1 MPTDPVCGMFVPE
14 DTDLVSEIDGK
25 KYYFCS
31 KGCMLKF
38 SSPELEGKRLRRRL
52 IVSWTLSIPILLI
65 TYIFGSLLDYKDFL
79 LLILAIPVQFYSGAG
94 FYEGAWHSLK
104 SRSANMDLLVSLG
117 TLTAFFFS
125 VFVTFFPK
133 AIPSASVYFD
143 ASSFIITLILT
154 GNYIENITKRKANRS
169 AERLLENLPSIAHLL
184 DKDGQIVDVPSDS
197 LEQGQ
202 IINVRAG
209 EVFPADGVVV
219 EGTTEVDESMLTGE
233 QTPIL
238 KEKEQIVTS
247 GTKNLNGSVKIR
259 VTKAGMNT
267 TVRQIYD
274 MIERASS
281 GRAKVQRV
289 ADVFSYYFVP
299 VVMLSAIISALFWY
313 FYLGSIGYDD
323 AIEISVL
330 AFVSVIVIACP
341 CAIGLAGPITLLISS
356 NISSENGIIIKNTGA
371 VDRLSRVNRVVLDK
385 TGTITEPLPTV
396 KSIQMIS
403 NMSED
408 NLLKYIYPLELES
421 NHPVAKAVV
430 NLARTRGIELISAG
444 NIKEIPGYG
453 IQGEVDGISVSV
465 VRGSEKDGSS
475 VSVKINS
482 EVVSSIF
489 ISYEIRDD
497 AKKTVDVLNKLGINI
512 SIVSGDSYEEV
523 KRIGDAIGVKD
534 LYAGVLPEQKAEI
547 VTKFQREGDFVMFVG
562 DGINDS
568 IALETADVG
577 VSMGSGSDIA
587 KESGDILLLNNKLEN
602 LIKIKL
608 IGNETIRKVKQNIG
622 WAFGYN
628 AFLIPVAAG
637 LLVIP
642 FGLGVYS
649 ILPILSALA
658 MGMSSSS
665 VVTNSLLLRGRIAR
679 VFSTIKW

>member
-184 DKDGQIVDVPSDS
+184 DKDGQIVDVPSDT

-371 VDRLSRVNRVVLDK
+371 LDRLSRVNRVVLDK

-453 IQGEVDGISVSV
+453 IQGEVDGVSVSV

-475 VSVKINS
+475 VSVKING

-489 ISYEIRDD
+489 ISYEIRED
-497 AKKTVDVLNKLGINI
+497 AKKTVDRLNKLGINI

>member
-184 DKDGQIVDVPSDS
+184 DKDGQIVDVPSDT

-371 VDRLSRVNRVVLDK
+371 LDRLSRVNRVVLDK

-453 IQGEVDGISVSV
+453 IQGEVDGVSVSV

-475 VSVKINS
+475 VSVKING

-489 ISYEIRDD
+489 ISYEIRED
-497 AKKTVDVLNKLGINI
+497 AKKTVDRLNKLGINI

-665 VVTNSLLLRGRIAR
+665 VVTNSLLLRGRITRA
-679 VFSTIKW
+679 FSTIKW

>member
-184 DKDGQIVDVPSDS
+184 DKDGQIVDVPSDT

-371 VDRLSRVNRVVLDK
+371 LDRLSRVNRVVLDK

-453 IQGEVDGISVSV
+453 IQGEVDGVSVSV

-475 VSVKINS
+475 VSVKING

-489 ISYEIRDD
+489 ISYEIRED
-497 AKKTVDVLNKLGINI
+497 AKKTVDRLNKLGINI

-534 LYAGVLPEQKAEI
+534 IYAGVLPEQKAEI

-665 VVTNSLLLRGRIAR
+665 VVTNSLLLRGRITRA
-679 VFSTIKW
+679 FSTIKW

>member
-14 DTDLVSEIDGK
+14 SSDLFTEIDGK

-38 SSPELEGKRLRRRL
+38 SSPEKEAKTLKRRL
-52 IVSWTLSIPILLI
+52 ILSWVLSFPILLI
-65 TYIFGSLLDYKDFL
+65 TYVFGSLLTYKDYIL
-79 LLILAIPVQFYSGAG
+79 LALAIPVQFYAGYG
-94 FYEGAWHSLK
+94 FYDGAWHSLK

-125 VFVTFFPK
+125 LFLTIFPNS
-133 AIPSASVYFD
+133 IPSAGIYFD

-154 GNYIENITKRKANRS
+154 GNYIENLTKRKANRA
-169 AERLLENLPSIAHLL
+169 AEKLLENLPSISHLV
-184 DKDGQIVDVPSDS
+184 DDTGKIIDVPSDT
-197 LEQGQ
+197 LVPGQ
-202 IINVRAG
+202 IIIVRTG
-209 EVFPADGVVV
+209 ETFPADGSV
-219 EGTTEVDESMLTGE
+219 EDGLTEVDESMLTGE
-233 QTPIL
+233 QTPVL
-238 KEKEQIVTS
+238 KEKGNNVSS
-247 GTKNLNGSVKIR
+247 GTINLVGPVKIR
-259 VTKAGMNT
+259 VTNTGMNT
-267 TVRQIYD
+267 TIRQIYD

-299 VVMLSAIISALFWY
+299 VVLASAIASSLFWF
-313 FYLGSIGYDD
+313 FYLGSMGYKDS
-323 AIEISVL
+323 IEIAVL

-356 NISSENGIIIKNTGA
+356 NISSENGIIIKNTSA
-371 VDRLSRVNRVVLDK
+371 LDRLSRVNRVILDK
-385 TGTITEPLPTV
+385 TGTITEPVPV
-396 KSIQMIS
+396 VQKM
-403 NMSED
+403 E
-408 NLLKYIYPLELES
+408 LLKDMTKSEVLEYIYPLEKQS
-421 NHPVAKAVV
+421 NHPVARAIVNMSEALGIKTLKAENV
-430 NLARTRGIELISAG
+430 
-444 NIKEIPGYG
+444 KEIPGYG
-453 IQGEVDGISVSV
+453 MEGYVEGKNVNIIRGNVNGGSLIR
-465 VRGSEKDGSS
+465 VRIDDQE
-475 VSVKINS
+475 
-482 EVVSSIF
+482 VSSII
-489 ISYEIRDD
+489 ISYKIRDD
-497 AKKTVDVLNKLGINI
+497 VKSTVSGLNKLGIKV

-523 KRIGDAIGVKD
+523 KRIGDEIGVSD
-534 LYAGVLPEQKAEI
+534 IYAGIKPDQKAEI
-547 VTKFQREGDFVMFVG
+547 LKEFQMKGDYVMFVG

-587 KESGDILLLNNKLEN
+587 KESGDILLLNNRLES

-628 AFLIPVAAG
+628 AFLIPIAAG

-642 FGLGVYS
+642 FGLWIYT

-665 VVTNSLLLRGRIAR
+665 VVTNSLLLRGRIRKA
-679 VFSTIKW
+679 FSVMS